1 MVNEELEKQMH
12 AEVANFITTRLNS
25 VQNELV
31 RLQGQINEAFTRAL
45 ERLASAGEGEDGPL
59 FVALAEHL
67 RAAYRRGIEDAANES
82 AHAKA
87 ASDVAALKAAVEE
100 FNNRRTQ
107 AEVLTALVNRAA
119 SFAPRVLFFV
129 VKGGRLVGWRARGL
143 EGTVGDA
150 SVREIALTPEPGT
163 SLGEVVESGKTW
175 SGQPDESF
183 TDKRFFA
190 HLGGERPQWAVAV
203 PMIARGKTVA
213 VLYADSAALGPEAVN
228 LEALELLTRVASM
241 AVELLAPRAAKVSAP
256 LPERQ
261 AVEDAP
267 QAVTTSVQHAAPSAP
282 PAASTEALH
291 EAPSA
296 PQAAPAHV
304 PSEAPAVASAPT
316 AHEEQVT
323 PPQPAAVEPIAGPAS
338 NGGPSVAPSSA
349 QTSTLS
355 GYTAPLG
362 SRAFR
367 GATIDLPIE
376 VQGEEERRLH
386 TDARRFARL
395 LVSEIKLYNEQK
407 VREGRERGDLYT
419 RLREEIERS
428 RQMYEKR
435 VAPPVAARFDY
446 FHYELVNTLAE
457 GDPAKLGPNYP
468 GAAVPDQN

>member
-12 AEVANFITTRLNS
+12 AEVANFITTRLNG

-31 RLQGQINEAFTRAL
+31 RLQGQINEAFTRTL
-45 ERLASAGEGEDGPL
+45 ERLASAVEGEDAPL
-59 FVALAEHL
+59 FVTLAEHL

-150 SVREIALTPEPGT
+150 SVREIALAPEPGT

-183 TDKRFFA
+183 TDERLFV

-261 AVEDAP
+261 AV
-267 QAVTTSVQHAAPSAP
+267 TTSVQHAAPSAP

-304 PSEAPAVASAPT
+304 PSETPAVAAAPT
-316 AHEEQVT
+316 AHEEQVA
-323 PPQPAAVEPIAGPAS
+323 PPQPAVVEPIAGPAS

-407 VREGRERGDLYT
+407 VREGRERGDLYS

-468 GAAVPDQN
+468 GAAVPGQN

>member
-1 MVNEELEKQMH
+1 MVNEELEKQMR
-12 AEVANFITTRLNS
+12 AEVENFITARLS
-25 VQNELV
+25 GVQNELV
-31 RLQGQINEAFTRAL
+31 RLQGQINEAFTRTL
-45 ERLASAGEGEDGPL
+45 ERLADTVEGDDASL
-59 FVALAEHL
+59 VVALAEHL

-100 FNNRRTQ
+100 FNNKRTQ

-129 VKGGRLVGWRARGL
+129 VKGGRLIGWRARGL

-150 SVREIALTPEPGT
+150 SVRELSLALAPET
-163 SLGEVVESGKTW
+163 SLGEVVESGRTW
-175 SGQPDESF
+175 SGEPDERF
-183 TDKRFFA
+183 TDERLFA
-190 HLGGERPQWAVAV
+190 YLGGARPQWAVAV

-241 AVELLAPRAAKVSAP
+241 AVELLAPRAARVSAP
-256 LPERQ
+256 LPARPATESTSSATPASVEHEVPSGPQQ
-261 AVEDAP
+261 AAEI
-267 QAVTTSVQHAAPSAP
+267 SR
-282 PAASTEALH
+282 

-296 PQAAPAHV
+296 VQAAPAHV
-304 PSEAPAVASAPT
+304 PSEAPTGGASA
-316 AHEEQVT
+316 AMREE
-323 PPQPAAVEPIAGPAS
+323 PAPAVEPISGPAP
-338 NGGPSVAPSSA
+338 NGAPAATPSSA

-362 SRAFR
+362 TRSFR
-367 GATIDLPIE
+367 GAPIDLPIE
-376 VQGEEERRLH
+376 VQSEEERRLH

-407 VREGRERGDLYT
+407 VREGRERGDLYS

-468 GAAVPDQN
+468 GAAVPGQN